1 MPLIDKKYLEQLR
14 SAGLHV
20 SHPIPAFC
28 NGVWVCKPTATPG
41 HNMPGFEGGY
51 ITLIGQGPG
60 CPDIDAPMLAFFFH
74 HDKWIVSGQDCAG
87 GMGPADFV
95 DEWES
100 PEEAVKDIL
109 DFYFGDP
116 SRMQKKVAEHEK
128 IEARFREHVES
139 TNGASNAQPD

>member
-1 MPLIDKKYLEQLR
+1 MKSIDEKYIDQLQ

-20 SHPIPAFC
+20 SHPIPAFGD
-28 NGVWVCKPTATPG
+28 GVWICKPTTTPG
-41 HNMPGFEGGY
+41 HNVPGLEGGY
-51 ITLIGQGPG
+51 TTLEGEGPG
-60 CPDIDAPMLAFFFH
+60 CPDIDAPMLAFFYH

-95 DEWES
+95 DEWDT

-116 SRMQKKVAEHEK
+116 KRMQKKAAEHEK
-128 IEARFREHVES
+128 AEARYREYVE
-139 TNGASNAQPD
+139 ASNEDSSAKPS